1 MIHIRRICIVVVLH
15 RVRPGARR
23 GVGYRM
29 APTRPIDSITD
40 SMLFAESF
48 VRRQQSLGIDGRT
61 ESISAVL
68 GRSERTWRRQ
78 LV

>member
-1 MIHIRRICIVVVLH
+1 MSTTRLS
-15 RVRPGARR
+15 
-23 GVGYRM
+23 M

-48 VRRQQSLGIDGRT
+48 VRRQHNMGIDGRT

-68 GRSERTWRRQ
+68 DRSE
-78 LV
+78 